1 MGNKQAKMDIK
12 QKELKEL
19 REMTKFSDDEIYILY
34 NSFKSASSSRI
45 DDGVIDEQLVE
56 LVGMKEG
63 FFFERLFSM
72 FDKNNDGQIVFTEFL
87 RCISFMTSR
96 MPPDER
102 LHYLFRFYDLKQDN
116 VISRDELKRITE
128 AMFFQ
133 YRQNI
138 REDILND
145 IVENIFSS
153 LGLGKDQAIDFD
165 TFSRIPE
172 INTPLIELPSIL

>member
-19 REMTKFSDDEIYILY
+19 REMTKCVSGERLLYLVSDDEIYILY

-56 LVGMKEG
+56 LGILWPFRELRSLVGMKEG

-102 LHYLFRFYDLKQDN
+102 LHCMKSQDSP
-116 VISRDELKRITE
+116 V
-128 AMFFQ
+128 F
-133 YRQNI
+133 
-138 REDILND
+138 
-145 IVENIFSS
+145 
-153 LGLGKDQAIDFD
+153 
-165 TFSRIPE
+165 
-172 INTPLIELPSIL
+172 